1 MYFMTREWE
10 VMAVE
15 LTTTPTLQAGTPRI
29 LFKLQGPLAGNPAQ
43 WKNVSRDGERFI
55 FAMPAAPA
63 SAAR

>member
-10 VMAVE
+10 SWRG
-15 LTTTPTLQAGTPRI
+15 LDLDSTPRPV
-29 LFKLQGPLAGNPAQ
+29 LQGSVKLQGPLAGNPSQ

-55 FAMPAAPA
+55 FAMPATPA